1 MYHVL
6 KDFAGPVATII
17 ASVTAALITL
27 YFASRQTRIAQQQAD
42 TAKQQADTAKRQ
54 AETAHARLNLDLY
67 DKRFNIYTTALDLY
81 EADMKKELHDIEAAE
96 FPFVRSFRESS
107 FLFESEDGIYDT
119 LNSIKDAQSKISA
132 HERHK

>member
-81 EADMKKELHDIEAAE
+81 EADMKKRI
-96 FPFVRSFRESS
+96 
-107 FLFESEDGIYDT
+107 T
-119 LNSIKDAQSKISA
+119 
-132 HERHK
+132 